1 MAYRSKAKEAADA
14 RYRANNRARLNDTQR
29 EKFGSIGATF
39 THDEK
44 RDIKNAITGAGL
56 VPADIFRAAAQM
68 LTADPAGAGA
78 AIRAAV
84 EKWRADHPQTG
95 PGRPKKDQDNTPPE
109 ALATGQDGQKDT
121 GPENSPKD

>member
-1 MAYRSKAKEAADA
+1 MKDRSPAQRAADA
-14 RYRANNRARLNDTQR
+14 RYSEKNRANQR
-29 EKFGSIGATF
+29 EKFGTIGANF

-44 RDIKNAITGAGL
+44 NDIKNAITGAGL

-78 AIRAAV
+78 AIRAAA

-95 PGRPKKDQDNTPPE
+95 PGRPRKDPPE
-109 ALATGQDGQKDT
+109 ALATAPDGQKDT
-121 GPENSPKD
+121 GPENSPQE